1 LILVDTS
8 VWIDHLHKTIP
19 ALAEALERE
28 DVLTHPFVVGELA
41 CGHLTKRREVLDLIS
56 TLPTCTV
63 ASNEEALQFVERHRL
78 MSKGIGLI
86 DVHLL
91 ASVMLTPATQLWSTD
106 KRLATVAAE
115 LGIATAAG

>member
-28 DVLTHPFVVGELA
+28 NVLTHPFVIGELA
-41 CGHLTKRREVLDLIS
+41 CGQLTKRREILDLIS
-56 TLPTCTV
+56 KLPSCI
-63 ASNEEALQFVERHRL
+63 AADDEEALHFIERHRL
-78 MSKGIGLI
+78 WGKGIGLI

-91 ASVMLTPATQLWSTD
+91 ASVVLTPAAQLWTTD
-106 KRLATVAAE
+106 KRLDVIAAQ
-115 LGIATAAG
+115 LGIATPAG

>member
-1 LILVDTS
+1 MILVDTS

-28 DVLTHPFVVGELA
+28 NVLTHPFVIGELA
-41 CGHLTKRREVLDLIS
+41 CGYLKNRREILDLIS
-56 TLPTCTV
+56 KLPSCI
-63 ASNEEALQFVERHRL
+63 AANDEEALHFIERHRL
-78 MSKGIGLI
+78 WGKGIGFI

-91 ASVMLTPATQLWSTD
+91 VSVVLTPAAQLWTTD
-106 KRLATVAAE
+106 KRLDVIAAQ